1 MSYFIKPDNQT
12 LLWNIIQQS
21 PLFQRLIPSERSKWF
36 KNIIQYIYQNDSDLL
51 KIYTSED
58 LLSFNKKTIQIMLS
72 DLANNKVLN
81 DNIIQSQHN
90 SIPPI
95 IPLTTTSTTIL
106 KKDISESNLS
116 LFDQKNKEFND
127 IFKNNIP
134 ANIDFSIKETDE
146 PINDIERLVKE
157 HLKERDNELH
167 NYTLFHSST
176 NIIPDISLNPNII
189 QPSIPQSIQ
198 PSIPQSTIN
207 TNTSILKK
215 IEVLES
221 KIDLILSL
229 LKK

>member
-36 KNIIQYIYQNDSDLL
+36 KNIIQYIYQNDSELL

-81 DNIIQSQHN
+81 DNIIPHQDP
-90 SIPPI
+90 IPPLI
-95 IPLTTTSTTIL
+95 IPTSIL

-134 ANIDFSIKETDE
+134 PNIDFSIKETDE
-146 PINDIERLVKE
+146 PINDIDRLVKE

-176 NIIPDISLNPNII
+176 NIIPDISLNTNII
-189 QPSIPQSIQ
+189 QPSIQ
-198 PSIPQSTIN
+198 QSTI
-207 TNTSILKK
+207 NTSILKK

-229 LKK
+229 LEK

>member
-81 DNIIQSQHN
+81 DNIIPSQHN